1 MKRIALA
8 QIASQGGVEFARLL
22 ADGKVGLRD
31 MWMAA
36 HGATRYAAAM
46 AMGDIASDLDID
58 IRRGCCRACPSM
70 VVERSDN
77 AEGES
82 AWCGKPF
89 KDYTTDAK
97 RPTCG
102 CLLAGKTAVA
112 SERCPQG
119 RWGAVVPEGGDDD
132 GSAQ

>member
-1 MKRIALA
+1 MKRIELA
-8 QIASQGGVEFARLL
+8 QIAARGGVEFATLL
-22 ADGKVGLRD
+22 KDGKVGLRD

-46 AMGDIASDLDID
+46 ATGDIAPDGEIE
-58 IRRGCCRACPSM
+58 IRRACCRACPSM
-70 VVERSDN
+70 MVERSDN

-89 KDYTTDAK
+89 KDNMDDPR

-119 RWGAVVPEGGDDD
+119 RWGVVAAEGGDDD
-132 GSAQ
+132 TAA

>member
-1 MKRIALA
+1 MRRIELA
-8 QIASQGGVEFARLL
+8 QIAARGGVEFAKLL
-22 ADGKVGLRD
+22 AGGKVGLRD

-36 HGATRYAAAM
+36 NGATRYAAAM
-46 AMGDIASDLDID
+46 ASGDVAPDIEIE
-58 IRRGCCRACPSM
+58 IRRACCRCCPSM
-70 VVERSDN
+70 VVARSDN

-89 KDYTTDAK
+89 NDRLGEKL
-97 RPTCG
+97 PTCG

-119 RWGAVVPEGGDDD
+119 RWGSVVPCEGGEDE
-132 GSAQ
+132 